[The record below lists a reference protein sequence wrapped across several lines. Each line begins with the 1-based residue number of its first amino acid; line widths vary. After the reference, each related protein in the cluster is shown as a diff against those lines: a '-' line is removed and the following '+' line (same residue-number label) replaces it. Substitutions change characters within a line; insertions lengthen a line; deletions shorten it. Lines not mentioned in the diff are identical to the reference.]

1 MGVPFNE
8 PPEDPPAA
16 RHPQSSS
23 SSSEE
28 STGSEGDSDSSSSHT
43 GGEGP
48 HGYPFSSTSDES
60 EWEDPSEGGVLT
72 LVYRAAECG
81 DEAELRQLLTALSVP
96 LDTRGGDGDTALHLA
111 ALYGH
116 LGCARVLLDGGARA
130 DIPDDDGA
138 VPLYV
143 SPFL

>member
-8 PPEDPPAA
+8 PPEDPPA
-16 RHPQSSS
+16 RHHPGAS

-28 STGSEGDSDSSSSHT
+28 SSESDASGGSSGSGS

-48 HGYPFSSTSDES
+48 HGYPFSSDDSEG
-60 EWEDPSEGGVLT
+60 EWEDPSTGGVLT

-81 DEAELRQLLTALSVP
+81 DEAELRQLLPTLSVP

-116 LGCARVLLDGGARA
+116 LGCARALLEGGARA
-130 DIPDDDGA
+130 DIADEDGA
-138 VPLYV
+138 VPL
-143 SPFL
+143 

>member
-8 PPEDPPAA
+8 PPAEPAA
-16 RHPQSSS
+16 HHSVPS

-28 STGSEGDSDSSSSHT
+28 SSVSETSSSASDSNSS
-43 GGEGP
+43 GDDGP
-48 HGYPFSSTSDES
+48 PTFYSSDDSEA
-60 EWEDPSEGGVLT
+60 EWEDPSQGGVLT

-81 DEAELRQLLTALSVP
+81 DEAELRQLLPTLSVP

-116 LGCARVLLDGGARA
+116 LGCARVLLEGGARA
-130 DIPDDDGA
+130 DIPDEDGA

-143 SPFL
+143 ILAF